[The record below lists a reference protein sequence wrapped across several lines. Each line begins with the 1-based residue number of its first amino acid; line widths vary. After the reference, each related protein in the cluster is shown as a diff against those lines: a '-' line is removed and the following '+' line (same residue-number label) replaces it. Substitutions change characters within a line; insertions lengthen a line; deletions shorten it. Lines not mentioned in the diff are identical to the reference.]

1 MAVENARLFDE
12 VQRLATLD
20 GLTGTYNRRHFMDVA
35 KDKLESAR
43 RFSQPFATVMLDV
56 DLFKSVNDRHGHA
69 VGDQVLRAVAERC
82 RSALRSIDALGRY
95 GGEEF
100 AIVLP
105 GTAAGAALV
114 AERIRRAVADEPIQ
128 TDAGPVHVTISLG
141 VAEMNAQ
148 TDDLAAVLKRADA
161 ALYEAKQAGRNRVA

>member
-1 MAVENARLFDE
+1 
-12 VQRLATLD
+12 
-20 GLTGTYNRRHFMDVA
+20 
-35 KDKLESAR
+35 
-43 RFSQPFATVMLDV
+43 
-56 DLFKSVNDRHGHA
+56 
-69 VGDQVLRAVAERC
+69 
-82 RSALRSIDALGRY
+82 
-95 GGEEF
+95 
-100 AIVLP
+100 
-105 GTAAGAALV
+105 V